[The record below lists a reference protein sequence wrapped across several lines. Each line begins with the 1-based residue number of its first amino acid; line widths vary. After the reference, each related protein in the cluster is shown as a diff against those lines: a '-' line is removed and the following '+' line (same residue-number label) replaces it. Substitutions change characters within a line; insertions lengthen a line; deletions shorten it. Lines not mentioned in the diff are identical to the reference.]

1 MAKTTAYSVA
11 NKTGLL
17 SEGEVDLLKK
27 LVSYLDPLP
36 IVVIIG
42 SGSGTSTLAV
52 LEQNPKAIIFSID
65 NEFPTTHRYTPGEKQ
80 NLIDAGY
87 WDKGNV
93 IQVFG
98 ESQLI
103 GKHWPIFYDMI
114 FIDGDHRYQY
124 VRDDIRLWLPLAK
137 PQAVIAFH
145 DYGDKEI
152 KPKAGVKQAVD
163 ELIVNND
170 KVFAGELG
178 YERFTKA
185 FKLLHGITREDL
197 DIYE

>member
-1 MAKTTAYSVA
+1 MAKPTAYSVA

-17 SEGEVDLLKK
+17 SEGEVDFLKK
-27 LVSYLDPLP
+27 LVSYLDPFP

-52 LEQNPKAIIFSID
+52 LEQKPDAIIFSID

-103 GKHWPIFYDMI
+103 GKHWPIGYDFI
-114 FIDGDHRYQY
+114 FIDGDHRYPY
-124 VRDDIRLWLPLAK
+124 VRDDIRLWLPMAK
-137 PQAVIAFH
+137 DKAIVAFH
-145 DYGDKEI
+145 DYGSKEI

-170 KVFAGELG
+170 RVFARELG

-185 FKLLHGITREDL
+185 FILDYAVSTKAL